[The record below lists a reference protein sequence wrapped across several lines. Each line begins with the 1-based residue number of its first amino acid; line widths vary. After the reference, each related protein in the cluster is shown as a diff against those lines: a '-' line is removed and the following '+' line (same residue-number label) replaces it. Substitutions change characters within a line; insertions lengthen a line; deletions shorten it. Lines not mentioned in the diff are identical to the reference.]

1 MSGIPDEL
9 IEQVRDSADMVHLIG
24 EHVDLRRTG
33 SDYRGACPFHGG
45 QRRNFA
51 VIPRKQMFYCFVC
64 HEAGDVFSFYMKKL
78 GMDYPTAVREVA
90 SKTGISIPE
99 RPSGG
104 PDPNEPLYS
113 AVSVAVDWYAKYLRE
128 SDDAEHVRSYVKN
141 RGFDITERPELGFGF
156 APKGDDFLSAMNS
169 HGLSEEVLAGAGL
182 VVRREDGSLRPR
194 FWNRLLIPIM
204 DLRGRVVGFGGR
216 LLTDGEPKYLNSPES
231 RIFHKGRL
239 LYNLHN
245 AKQAIRKH
253 ERAVVV
259 EGYFDVLAL
268 LDVGVENT
276 VAALGTAFTP
286 DQAVLL
292 ERYTKEATILY
303 DSDSAGLKATFRS
316 ADEMLRVGLRVTVA
330 TLPAGEDPDSL
341 ARRGGAKAI
350 NSAVADAVDIL
361 ERKLQMLS
369 LKGWL
374 GDVRGRRR
382 ALDKLIPSVRAAKD
396 EVTRDL
402 YVSRIAEALGTTR
415 DSVARE
421 ATQQA
426 RVRLMAPG
434 AAAPSPSR
442 RVAAFAEREL
452 IRVLIHEPAWRGR
465 VAEQL
470 GDTSVLHQPEGGIL
484 EALFELEENQP
495 ASRLMN
501 SLEGE
506 SRVIL
511 AELLSQ
517 PGFDATRAD
526 EAVASSLE
534 KIESRARDRERAE
547 LDKQMPFLTEAE
559 KKKALRRKKE
569 LRDASRGK
577 GVYRFS
583 G

>member
-33 SDYRGACPFHGG
+33 SDYRGGCPFHGG
-45 QRRNFA
+45 QKRNFA

-64 HEAGDVFSFYMKKL
+64 HEAGDVFSFYMKKF

-99 RPSGG
+99 RPSSG

-113 AVSVAVDWYAKYLRE
+113 AVSVAADWYAKHLRE
-128 SDDAEHVRSYVKN
+128 SDDAEHVRSYLKN
-141 RGFDITERPELGFGF
+141 RGCDITERPELGFGF
-156 APKGDDFLSAMNS
+156 APKGDGFLNAMNS

-253 ERAVVV
+253 ERAIVV

-330 TLPAGEDPDSL
+330 TLPEGEDPDSL
-341 ARRGGAKAI
+341 ARRGGAKAV

-369 LKGWL
+369 LRGWL

-426 RVRLMAPG
+426 RVRLMAP
-434 AAAPSPSR
+434 ADAAPSPSPR
-442 RVAAFAEREL
+442 IAAFAEREL
-452 IRVLIHEPAWRGR
+452 IRVLVHEPAWRGR

-484 EALFELEENQP
+484 TALFELEENQP

-506 SRVIL
+506 SRVIF
-511 AELLSQ
+511 ADLLSQ
-517 PGFDATRAD
+517 PGFAATRAD

-534 KIESRARDRERAE
+534 KIENRARDRERAE